1 MSQSIQSDYLDTGQ
15 SISSHKLCNE
25 PERKDSS
32 NDSNVT
38 KRMSVSFSGDVAR
51 MLEYLAET
59 QGISQVEALRKAIAT
74 EAYLLQER
82 MHGSKVLLQKPDK
95 EIREVLFR

>member
-1 MSQSIQSDYLDTGQ
+1 MNMVTQPNYLDTGQ
-15 SISSHKLCNE
+15 SFSSPDLCNN
-25 PERKDSS
+25 PELKNSS

-38 KRMSVSFSGDVAR
+38 KRMTVSFSGDVAR

-82 MHGSKVLLQKPDK
+82 MQGSKVLLQKPDK